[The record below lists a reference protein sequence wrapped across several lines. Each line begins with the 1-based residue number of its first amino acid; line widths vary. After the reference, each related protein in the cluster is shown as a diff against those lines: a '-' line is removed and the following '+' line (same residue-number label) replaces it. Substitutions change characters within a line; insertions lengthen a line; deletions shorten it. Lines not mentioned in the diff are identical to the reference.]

1 MKFAYKTVTGALSAA
16 LLTTAVASPA
26 EAQRYRRDYHRGNG
40 ISLGDVV
47 LGTIAVAG
55 VATAIGAI
63 TSGNRGDRRYDDRY
77 GNRGYGDDQRASVDA
92 CASAAER
99 EAGRRFGAA
108 ARIRDID
115 VDRSRNGYVVRGS
128 VEVQDGRGGD
138 RYYDRDRRAERVSF
152 TCAADYGRVRDLR
165 LGSNYAYGY

>member
-1 MKFAYKTVTGALSAA
+1 MKFAYKTVTGALAAA

-63 TSGNRGDRRYDDRY
+63 SSANRGHRRYDDRY
-77 GNRGYGDDQRASVDA
+77 GNRGHGDDQRVAV
-92 CASAAER
+92 
-99 EAGRRFGAA
+99 
-108 ARIRDID
+108 
-115 VDRSRNGYVVRGS
+115 RSP
-128 VEVQDGRGGD
+128 
-138 RYYDRDRRAERVSF
+138 
-152 TCAADYGRVRDLR
+152 DLR
-165 LGSNYAYGY
+165 PGGAGTHTDGDAHRAHPLRRRPPRTIMRPGTGSAPRDVS